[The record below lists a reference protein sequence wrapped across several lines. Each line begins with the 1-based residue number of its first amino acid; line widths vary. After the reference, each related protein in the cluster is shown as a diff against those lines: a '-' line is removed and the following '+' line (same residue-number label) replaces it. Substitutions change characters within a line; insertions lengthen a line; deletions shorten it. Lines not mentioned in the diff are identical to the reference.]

1 MNQQEINKILDEL
14 EKKAEKDIEV
24 VFNKRLKAL
33 LDQMLQM
40 HRKFGRNGEASW
52 TDVNKFNRFNQEMK
66 LMAEQLNA
74 DYKAVIKLIRESEE
88 RLYVEKYLM
97 MAYLLEQSTSEEMGF
112 KIPSVE
118 MIESAIVNPIE
129 FLTLPKVFETHRND
143 IIRRLNI
150 EIAQSLQAGES
161 YTEMA
166 FRLEQAM
173 GWTKKKAILVAR
185 TEGGRVRSQADLAV
199 EEQAS
204 KTARLTKIWMSSL
217 DTRVRKSH
225 RVLDGQKADKD
236 GYFHYNGMVGSD
248 HKPEHLQDKA
258 PSLGWK
264 AKGPRLW
271 GIASM
276 DIQCRC
282 QTIFMVNGKLPEYRR
297 GKDYMDDTY
306 QKKLAAR
313 IDAYMEDMG
322 LTYKKAFNKA
332 YKEVK
337 PPNVTVPFMSY
348 EEWRK
353 QFSGEGR

>member
-24 VFNKRLKAL
+24 VFNKRLKAI

-52 TDVNKFNRFNQEMK
+52 TDVNKYNRINQEMK

-129 FLTLPKVFETHRND
+129 FLTLPKVFEMHRND

-204 KTARLTKIWMSSL
+204 KTARLTKVWMSSL

-225 RVLDGQKADKD
+225 RKLDGQKADKD
-236 GYFHYNGMVGSD
+236 GYYHYGAWKS
-248 HKPEHLQDKA
+248 KA
-258 PSLGWK
+258 
-264 AKGPRLW
+264 PRLW
-271 GIASM
+271 GVASM

-282 QTIFMVNGKLPEYRR
+282 HTIYMVNGKLPEYRR

-313 IDAYMEDMG
+313 IEAYMEDLG
-322 LTYKKAFNKA
+322 LTYKQAFSKA

-337 PPNVTVPFMSY
+337 PSSVTLPYVSY
-348 EEWRK
+348 NKWK
-353 QFSGEGR
+353 KKFSSEG

>member
-14 EKKAEKDIEV
+14 EKKSEKDIEV
-24 VFNKRLKAL
+24 VFNKRLKAI

-52 TDVNKFNRFNQEMK
+52 TDVNKYNRFNQEMK

-74 DYKAVIKLIRESEE
+74 DYKAVIKIIRESEE
-88 RLYVEKYLM
+88 RLYIEKYLM

-112 KIPSVE
+112 KIPTVE

-129 FLTLPKVFETHRND
+129 FLTLPKVFETQRND

-166 FRLEQAM
+166 FRLEQAIM
-173 GWTKKKAILVAR
+173 GWAKKKAILVAR

-204 KTARLTKIWMSSL
+204 NTARLTKVWMSSL

-225 RVLDGQKADKD
+225 RKLDGQKADKD
-236 GYFHYNGMVGSD
+236 GYYHYGALKS
-248 HKPEHLQDKA
+248 KA
-258 PSLGWK
+258 
-264 AKGPRLW
+264 PRLW
-271 GIASM
+271 GVASM

-282 QTIFMVNGKLPEYRR
+282 HTIYMVNGKLPEYRR
-297 GKDYMDDTY
+297 GKDYMDDAY
-306 QKKLAAR
+306 QKKLAVR
-313 IDAYMEDMG
+313 IDAYMEDLG
-322 LTYKKAFNKA
+322 LTYKQAFNKA

-337 PPNVTVPFMSY
+337 PPSVTVPFMSY
-348 EEWRK
+348 EEWK
-353 QFSGEGR
+353 KKFSGEV

>member
-24 VFNKRLKAL
+24 VFNKRLKAIL
-33 LDQMLQM
+33 SQMLEM
-40 HRKFGRNGEASW
+40 HRKFGKNGEASW
-52 TDVNKFNRFNQEMK
+52 TDVNKYNRFNQEMK
-66 LMAEQLNA
+66 MIAKQLNA
-74 DYKAVIKLIRESEE
+74 DYKVIIKLIRESEE
-88 RLYVEKYLM
+88 RLYIERYLM
-97 MAYLLEQSTSEEMGF
+97 MAYLLQQSTGEEMGF

-118 MIESAIVNPIE
+118 VIQAALENPVE
-129 FLTLPKVFETHRND
+129 FLSIPKIFEAHRNE

-150 EIAQSLQAGES
+150 EVAQSLQAGES
-161 YTEMA
+161 YTDMA
-166 FRLEQAM
+166 VRIENAM
-173 GWTKKKAILVAR
+173 GWTRKKAILVAR
-185 TEGGRVRSQADLAV
+185 TEGGRLRSQADLAV

-225 RVLDGQKADKD
+225 RKLDGQKADKD
-236 GYFHYNGMVGSD
+236 GYYHYGTWKS
-248 HKPEHLQDKA
+248 KA
-258 PSLGWK
+258 
-264 AKGPRLW
+264 PRLW

-282 QTIFMVNGKLPEYRR
+282 HTIYMVNGKLPEYRR

-313 IDAYMEDMG
+313 INAYMEDLGMM
-322 LTYKKAFNKA
+322 YKQAFSKA

-337 PPNVTVPFMSY
+337 PPSVMVPFMSF

-353 QFSGEGR
+353 KISV

>member
-52 TDVNKFNRFNQEMK
+52 TDVNKYNRFNQEMK

-74 DYKAVIKLIRESEE
+74 DYKAVIKLIRESEQ

-199 EEQAS
+199 EDQAS
-204 KTARLTKIWMSSL
+204 KTARLTKVWMSSL

-225 RVLDGQKADKD
+225 RKLDGQKADKD
-236 GYFHYNGMVGSD
+236 GYYHYGAWKS
-248 HKPEHLQDKA
+248 KA
-258 PSLGWK
+258 
-264 AKGPRLW
+264 PRLW
-271 GIASM
+271 GVASM

-282 QTIFMVNGKLPEYRR
+282 HTIYMVNGKLPEYRR

-313 IDAYMEDMG
+313 IEAYMEDMG
-322 LTYKKAFNKA
+322 LTYKQAFSKA

-337 PPNVTVPFMSY
+337 PPSVTIPYVSY
-348 EEWRK
+348 KEWK
-353 QFSGEGR
+353 KKFSGES

>member
-24 VFNKRLKAL
+24 VFNKRLKAI

-40 HRKFGRNGEASW
+40 HRKFGKNGEATW
-52 TDVNKFNRFNQEMK
+52 TDVNKYNRFNQEMK
-66 LMAEQLNA
+66 LIAQELNA
-74 DYKAVIKLIRESEE
+74 DYKAIIKLIRESKE
-88 RLYVEKYLM
+88 RLYIERYLM
-97 MAYLLEQSTSEEMGF
+97 MAYLLQQSTGEEMGF
-112 KIPSVE
+112 VLPSVE
-118 MIESAIVNPIE
+118 TALTNPVE
-129 FLTLPKVFETHRND
+129 FLTLPKVFEAHRND

-166 FRLEQAM
+166 HRIENAM

-199 EEQAS
+199 EEQVGKS
-204 KTARLTKIWMSSL
+204 VRLTKVWMSSL

-225 RVLDGQKADKD
+225 RKLDGQKADKD
-236 GYFHYNGMVGSD
+236 GYYHYGKWKS
-248 HKPEHLQDKA
+248 KA
-258 PSLGWK
+258 
-264 AKGPRLW
+264 PRLW

-282 QTIFMVNGKLPEYRR
+282 HSIYLVNGKFPEYRR
-297 GKDYMDDTY
+297 GRDYMDDTY

-313 IDAYMEDMG
+313 IDAYMEDLG
-322 LTYKKAFNKA
+322 LTYRKAFNKA

-337 PPNVTVPFMSY
+337 PPSVTIPYVSY
-348 EEWRK
+348 NEWRK
-353 QFSGEGR
+353 KFSGEG

>member
-24 VFNKRLKAL
+24 VFNKRLKAI
-33 LDQMLQM
+33 LDQMLKM
-40 HRKFGRNGEASW
+40 YRKFGRNGEASW
-52 TDVNKFNRFNQEMK
+52 TDVNKYNRFNQEMK

-74 DYKAVIKLIRESEE
+74 DYKAVIKLIRDSEE

-129 FLTLPKVFETHRND
+129 FLTLPKVFEKHRND

-204 KTARLTKIWMSSL
+204 KTARLTKVWMSSL

-225 RVLDGQKADKD
+225 RKLDGQRADKE
-236 GYFHYNGMVGSD
+236 GYYHYGSW
-248 HKPEHLQDKA
+248 KSKA
-258 PSLGWK
+258 
-264 AKGPRLW
+264 PRLW
-271 GIASM
+271 GVASM

-282 QTIFMVNGKLPEYRR
+282 HTIYLVNGKLPEYRR

-313 IDAYMEDMG
+313 IEAYMEDMG
-322 LTYKKAFNKA
+322 LTYKQAFNKA

-337 PPNVTVPFMSY
+337 PPSVTMPYVSY
-348 EEWRK
+348 NEWK
-353 QFSGEGR
+353 KKFSGEG

>member
-1 MNQQEINKILDEL
+1 MNQQEINKILDEM

-24 VFNKRLKAL
+24 VFNKRLKAIL
-33 LDQMLQM
+33 GQMLDM
-40 HRKFGRNGEASW
+40 HRKFGKNGEASW
-52 TDVNKFNRFNQEMK
+52 TDVNKYNLFNQEIK
-66 LMAEQLNA
+66 LIAQQFNA
-74 DYKAVIKLIRESEE
+74 DYKVIIKLIRESEE
-88 RLYVEKYLM
+88 RLYIERYLM
-97 MAYLLEQSTSEEMGF
+97 MAYLLQQSTGEEMGF

-118 MIESAIVNPIE
+118 VIQAALDNPIE
-129 FLTLPKVFETHRND
+129 FLSLPKVFEAHRND

-161 YTEMA
+161 YTDMA
-166 FRLEQAM
+166 IRIENAM
-173 GWTKKKAILVAR
+173 GWTRRKAILVAR

-199 EEQAS
+199 EVQGS
-204 KTARLTKIWMSSL
+204 KTARLTKVWMSSL

-225 RVLDGQKADKD
+225 RKLDGQKADKD
-236 GYFHYNGMVGSD
+236 GYFHYGSW
-248 HKPEHLQDKA
+248 KSKA
-258 PSLGWK
+258 
-264 AKGPRLW
+264 PRLW
-271 GIASM
+271 GVASM

-282 QTIFMVNGKLPEYRR
+282 HTIYMVNGKLPEYRR

-322 LTYKKAFNKA
+322 LTYKHAFNKA

-337 PPNVTVPFMSY
+337 PPSVTVPFMSY

-353 QFSGEGR
+353 QFSGKG

>member
-24 VFNKRLKAL
+24 VFNKRLKAI

-40 HRKFGRNGEASW
+40 HRKFGKNGEATW
-52 TDVNKFNRFNQEMK
+52 TDVNKYNRFNQEMK
-66 LMAEQLNA
+66 LIAQELNA
-74 DYKAVIKLIRESEE
+74 DYKAIIKLIRASEE
-88 RLYVEKYLM
+88 RLYIERYLM
-97 MAYLLEQSTSEEMGF
+97 MAYLLEQSTGEEMGF
-112 KIPSVE
+112 VLPSVE
-118 MIESAIVNPIE
+118 TALTNPVE
-129 FLTLPKVFETHRND
+129 FLTLPKIFEAHRND

-150 EIAQSLQAGES
+150 EIAQSLQAGKS

-166 FRLEQAM
+166 YRIETAM

-204 KTARLTKIWMSSL
+204 KTVRLTKIWMSSL

-225 RVLDGQKADKD
+225 RKLDGQKADKD
-236 GYFHYNGMVGSD
+236 GYYHYGKWKS
-248 HKPEHLQDKA
+248 KA
-258 PSLGWK
+258 
-264 AKGPRLW
+264 PRLW

-282 QTIFMVNGKLPEYRR
+282 HSIYLVNGKFPEYRR
-297 GKDYMDDTY
+297 GRDYMDDTY

-313 IDAYMEDMG
+313 IDAYMEDLG
-322 LTYKKAFNKA
+322 LTYRQAFNNA

-337 PPNVTVPFMSY
+337 PPSVTLPYVSY
-348 EEWRK
+348 NEWRRK
-353 QFSGEGR
+353 FSGEG

>member
-24 VFNKRLKAL
+24 VFNKRIKAI

-40 HRKFGRNGEASW
+40 HRKFGKNGEATW
-52 TDVNKFNRFNQEMK
+52 TDVNKYNRFTQEMK
-66 LMAEQLNA
+66 LIAQELNV
-74 DYKAVIKLIRESEE
+74 DYKAIIKLIRASEE
-88 RLYVEKYLM
+88 RLYIERYLM
-97 MAYLLEQSTSEEMGF
+97 MAYLLEQSTGEEMGF
-112 KIPSVE
+112 QIPS
-118 MIESAIVNPIE
+118 IEVIQAAIDNPVE
-129 FLTLPKVFETHRND
+129 FLTLPKIFEAHRND

-166 FRLEQAM
+166 HRIENAL
-173 GWTKKKAILVAR
+173 GWSKKKAILVAR
-185 TEGGRVRSQADLAV
+185 TEGGRVRSLADLAI

-204 KTARLTKIWMSSL
+204 KTVRLTKVWMSSL

-225 RVLDGQKADKD
+225 RRLDGQKADKD
-236 GYFHYNGMVGSD
+236 GYYHYG
-248 HKPEHLQDKA
+248 K
-258 PSLGWK
+258 WK
-264 AKGPRLW
+264 SKGPRLW

-282 QTIFMVNGKLPEYRR
+282 HSIYLVNGKLPEYRR
-297 GKDYMDDTY
+297 GKDYMDDMY

-313 IDAYMEDMG
+313 IDAYMEDLG
-322 LTYKKAFNKA
+322 LTYRQAFNKA

-337 PPNVTVPFMSY
+337 PPSVTIPYVSYNV
-348 EEWRK
+348 WRK
-353 QFSGEGR
+353 EFGGEG